1 MENERREKIVTL
13 TCTRIKNDMI
23 RKWGNYNYTKY
34 TDSNQREF
42 SPGQDYTR
50 LPELFWL
57 SWIKLTLKMG
67 QVSQLE
73 IVARSD
79 WRWLIFCYLLSH
91 TVITASAVKFC
102 IVQRIFQSEIII
114 KHSLLEISP
123 PAAILPSGSSATE
136 NNDIQ

>member
-1 MENERREKIVTL
+1 MGNERREKIVTL

-79 WRWLIFCYLLSH
+79 WGWLIFCYLLSH
-91 TVITASAVKFC
+91 TVITASAVKFLYSTEDLS
-102 IVQRIFQSEIII
+102 IWDHHKTFITRD
-114 KHSLLEISP
+114 ISTSCNT
-123 PAAILPSGSSATE
+123 A
-136 NNDIQ
+136 